1 MGKSF
6 GVVKIINE
14 KFLEDKAKQGT
25 DSLNQRIGQNM
36 VFYRHKRNYTK
47 EHTRMYTFFKG

>member
-14 KFLEDKAKQGT
+14 KFLEDKAKQGA
-25 DSLNQRIGQNM
+25 DSLNQRIGQSM